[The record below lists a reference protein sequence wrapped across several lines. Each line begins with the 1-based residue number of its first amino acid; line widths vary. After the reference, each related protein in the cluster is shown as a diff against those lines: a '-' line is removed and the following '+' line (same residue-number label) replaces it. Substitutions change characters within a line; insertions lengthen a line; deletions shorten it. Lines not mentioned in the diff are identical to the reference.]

1 MSRLSRLFNWFFGVL
16 VVCLLMTIAGGGY
29 YFHRRQVQLDAKQAH
44 DTLER
49 ARVLIRDLEESA
61 LAERHQKAL
70 RESRDS
76 VDYADGLLK
85 KGRYRECTAEVEG
98 VMDRLRPLQGE
109 MENPREGGRIVAL
122 VGGCALLRRGAA
134 LPEPLM
140 AGAEVREGDELE
152 SRSDGQALLQLP
164 NGETAAIEPSSALRI
179 ESLPG
184 LGREGFAAVRLVRGG
199 MVFHS
204 PPRVRAEH
212 ACRVLAAPGEL
223 RAQPGSR
230 FSVEV
235 TGPDSLAVK
244 AYEGVVQVRGGLA
257 DETVRGG
264 LEAETATLTPRG
276 LARGPALTAPPH
288 PETPA
293 DGTLYRVRPG
303 ESRYTAL
310 VWDASRVGTARVQV
324 ADNPLFARGVILDK
338 SVSGGS
344 AQVGPLAA
352 GAYFWRLRAS
362 SGEGRSFWSSP
373 ARFRVMGLPGER
385 KAPDG
390 LQLEVEATPVGD
402 SLLVKGKVHPRAL
415 VTVNDVEVTV
425 GEEGTFVGTFP
436 LPPRGPRGR
445 SVTVCAF
452 DEKGNEKVW
461 EKVF

>member
-16 VVCLLMTIAGGGY
+16 VVCLLMVIAGGGY
-29 YFHRRQVQLDAKQAH
+29 YFHRRQVQLDATQAR
-44 DTLER
+44 DAIER
-49 ARVLIRDLEESA
+49 ARALIRDLEGSA
-61 LAERHQKAL
+61 LAERHPKAL
-70 RESRDS
+70 KESRDS

-122 VGGCALLRRGAA
+122 AGVCAVLRRGAA
-134 LPEPLM
+134 SPEPLTE
-140 AGAEVREGDELE
+140 GAEVREGDEVE

-179 ESLPG
+179 EGLPG
-184 LGREGFAAVRLVRGG
+184 QGRDAFAAVRLVRGG

-212 ACRVLAAPGEL
+212 ACRVLASHGEL
-223 RAQPGSR
+223 RAQPGST
-230 FSVEV
+230 FAVAV

-244 AYEGVVQVRGGLA
+244 AYEGAVQARGGLA
-257 DETVRGG
+257 DETLRGG

-276 LARGPALTAPPH
+276 LTRGQALTAPPH

-293 DGTLYRVRPG
+293 DGTLYRIRPG
-303 ESRYTAL
+303 ENRYTAL
-310 VWDASRVGTARVQV
+310 SWDATRVATARVQV
-324 ADNPLFARGVILDK
+324 ADNPLFARGVILDR

-352 GAYFWRLRAS
+352 GAYYWRLRAS
-362 SGEGRSFWSSP
+362 SAEGRSFWSSP
-373 ARFRVMGLPGER
+373 AKFRLMGLPGER
-385 KAPDG
+385 KTPDG
-390 LQLEVEATPVGD
+390 WKLEVEATPVGD
-402 SLLVKGKVHPRAL
+402 SLLVKGKVHPRVL
-415 VTVNDVEVTV
+415 VTVNDVEATV
-425 GEEGTFVGTFP
+425 GEDGTFVGTFP
-436 LPPRGPRGR
+436 APPRGPGGR

-461 EKVF
+461 EKRF